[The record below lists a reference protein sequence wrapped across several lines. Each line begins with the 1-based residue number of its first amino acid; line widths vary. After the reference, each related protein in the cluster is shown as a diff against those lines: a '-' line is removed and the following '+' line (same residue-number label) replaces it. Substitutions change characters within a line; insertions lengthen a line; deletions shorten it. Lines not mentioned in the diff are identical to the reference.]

1 MVGQAQMTQLAE
13 RLGGA
18 EFAVS
23 LEADVIATLRETGF
37 DDLVVAAEQEGDR
50 IAELIDRIYTDDEFR
65 ALVEEDPSGR
75 LSEWGIPELAIE
87 PLLALA
93 GAPDEVLE
101 RATADVEAHL
111 SMRKPATLAAAV
123 ALLGTLAFA
132 QEASATVKPAQ
143 VKPAVTAQVKQAVL
157 PQTGRSV
164 VRPAFERA
172 IANSQAR
179 AAVISWKGLHTQQAT
194 QLGLASLLGK

>member
-1 MVGQAQMTQLAE
+1 MVGHAQMTQLAE

-18 EFAVS
+18 EFATS
-23 LEADVIATLRETGF
+23 LEADALGTLHESGF
-37 DDLVVAAEQEGDR
+37 DDLVAAAEEESEK
-50 IAELIDRIYTDDEFR
+50 IAELVDRIYTDDDFR
-65 ALVEEDPSGR
+65 ALLEEDPSGR

-87 PLLALA
+87 PLLWLA

-111 SMRKPATLAAAV
+111 STRKPATLAAAV

-132 QEASATVKPAQ
+132 QEASATMKPGQ
-143 VKPAVTAQVKQAVL
+143 VKPAVTAQVKQAAL
-157 PQTGRSV
+157 PQTGREV
-164 VRPAFERA
+164 VKPAFQRA

-179 AAVISWKGLHTQQAT
+179 AALVSWKGLHTQQAT
-194 QLGLASLLGK
+194 QLGVASLLGK